1 MIVAPGNRSG
11 LYGLS
16 PALRIAQPPLFSEF
30 GEIEDLKGE
39 YLVADFA

>member
-1 MIVAPGNRSG
+1 MIVAPVNRSG

-16 PALRIAQPPLFSEF
+16 PALRIVQPLFSEF

-39 YLVADFA
+39 YFVLDFA